1 MMDLGHDCPEL
12 LVRCCAQDCT
22 LGQFAERAH
31 TYLSELL
38 ALHPVFSNLRLVGK
52 NMRDSPPL
60 ENDLSNLRD
69 WIDRRS
75 WWKKMPTG
83 MEYTHCD
90 AKGYPTA
97 RSTGGMGFKVGVANL
112 KEWDDKVS
120 INLEAGLNEVT
131 TNNCNITL
139 PRKNH
144 PEFQQRPFM
153 RDLLEL
159 IVNHWP
165 VSYASVAN
173 GGWNNAV
180 NWTEEPPPPPDQ
192 IEIGWLTYV
201 ADPTIAEGLPPG
213 IAAHRLGPGVVF
225 QLTEH
230 FTSYKNPDDVA
241 LGLRVKQALA
251 AAGRL
256 RMPSKPS

>member
-1 MMDLGHDCPEL
+1 MMDLGHDCPEI
-12 LVRCCAQDCT
+12 LVRCRAGDCT

-31 TYLSELL
+31 TYLAELRVM
-38 ALHPVFSNLRLVGK
+38 HPVFSDLRLVGK

-69 WIDRRS
+69 WIYKRS

-83 MEYTHCD
+83 MEYTHRD

-97 RSTGGMGFKVGVANL
+97 SSTGGMGFKVCVANL
-112 KEWDDKVS
+112 RDWDDKVS
-120 INLEAGLNEVT
+120 INLEAGVNEVT
-131 TNNCNITL
+131 MNSCNIML

-153 RDLLEL
+153 GDLLEL
-159 IVNHWP
+159 IVKHWP

-180 NWTEEPPPPPDQ
+180 NWTEEPPPPDQ

-201 ADPTIAEGLPPG
+201 ADPSIAEALPAG
-213 IAAHRLGPGVVF
+213 IASHRCGAGVVF
-225 QLTEH
+225 QLAEH
-230 FTSYKNPDDVA
+230 FTSYKNPEDVA
-241 LGLRVKQALA
+241 LGLRVKLALA

-256 RMPSKPS
+256 RAADKPG